1 MTNKAFIFDLDGVMI
16 DSETWWGGQSL
27 GQTINSHYQQLKK
40 TQPKLLWDKYFLKL
54 NQKAKIIYN
63 QAPLTPNINDLIQK
77 LIKDNYRLALVSGS
91 TQQWINYVVMRLKF
105 PIKLTLSLQDRQD
118 LQPKPAP
125 DGYLEAMK
133 KLGVKPKN
141 AIILED
147 SQMGLDSAK
156 ATGAYVV
163 CLTQHHPKNYHPLG
177 ADLYVKSLAELLNQ
191 LPVKILPR
199 AD

>member
-63 QAPLTPNINDLIQK
+63 QAPLTPGIDDLLAK
-77 LIKDNYRLALVSGS
+77 LIKNNYRLALVSGS
-91 TQQWINYVVMRLKF
+91 TQQWIDYVVMRLKF

-125 DGYLEAMK
+125 DGYLETMK
-133 KLGVKPKN
+133 KLGAKPKN
-141 AIILED
+141 TIILED

-156 ATGAYVV
+156 ASGAFVI
-163 CLTQHHPKNYHPLG
+163 CLTEHHPKDYHPEG
-177 ADLYVKSLAELLNQ
+177 ADLYVKSLKELELR
-191 LPVKILPR
+191 LASIEAR
-199 AD
+199 T